1 MCPLASLGHRVF
13 AEQTGHFTP
22 LAAGHPQPQPQPVA
36 AQFPISQ
43 GESLTINVNV
53 SQFLYFT
60 ESPKRLS
67 LDPGAGWVGRAGVTI
82 TGRREVTVSLEAA
95 PEAAGL
101 LLTLRVRVAEVW
113 QDGGCGGAV
122 MVFLLNNFPSL
133 TTI

>member
-1 MCPLASLGHRVF
+1 MWPLASLGHRVF

-22 LAAGHPQPQPQPVA
+22 LAAGHPQPQPQPV

-82 TGRREVTVSLEAA
+82 TGHREVTAAEAA
-95 PEAAGL
+95 LEAAGL
-101 LLTLRVRVAEVW
+101 LLTLRVRVAVV
-113 QDGGCGGAV
+113 GGKMEAAAAR
-122 MVFLLNNFPSL
+122 
-133 TTI
+133 

>member
-1 MCPLASLGHRVF
+1 M
-13 AEQTGHFTP
+13 
-22 LAAGHPQPQPQPVA
+22 
-36 AQFPISQ
+36 
-43 GESLTINVNV
+43 NV

-82 TGRREVTVSLEAA
+82 TGRREVTAHEAKL
-95 PEAAGL
+95 EAAGL

>member
-1 MCPLASLGHRVF
+1 MWPLASLGHRVF
-13 AEQTGHFTP
+13 AEQTEHFTP
-22 LAAGHPQPQPQPVA
+22 LAAGHPQTQPQPVA

-82 TGRREVTVSLEAA
+82 TGRREVTAHEAKL
-95 PEAAGL
+95 EAAGL
-101 LLTLRVRVAEVW
+101 LLTLRVRVAVV
-113 QDGGCGGAV
+113 GGKMEAAAAR
-122 MVFLLNNFPSL
+122 
-133 TTI
+133 

>member
-1 MCPLASLGHRVF
+1 MWPLAQAAGHRVF

-82 TGRREVTVSLEAA
+82 TGRREVTAAEAA

-101 LLTLRVRVAEVW
+101 LLTLRVRVAVA
-113 QDGGCGGAV
+113 GGKMEAAAAR
-122 MVFLLNNFPSL
+122 
-133 TTI
+133 

>member
-1 MCPLASLGHRVF
+1 M
-13 AEQTGHFTP
+13 
-22 LAAGHPQPQPQPVA
+22 
-36 AQFPISQ
+36 
-43 GESLTINVNV
+43 NV

-82 TGRREVTVSLEAA
+82 TGRREVTSAEAS

-101 LLTLRVRVAEVW
+101 LLTLRVRVAVVVW

>member
-1 MCPLASLGHRVF
+1 MWPLARLGHRVF

-22 LAAGHPQPQPQPVA
+22 LAAGHPQPQPVA

-82 TGRREVTVSLEAA
+82 TGRREVTAAEAA
-95 PEAAGL
+95 LEAAGL
-101 LLTLRVRVAEVW
+101 LLTLRVRVAVV
-113 QDGGCGGAV
+113 GGKMEAAAAR
-122 MVFLLNNFPSL
+122 
-133 TTI
+133 